1 MAVKG
6 IFVSDGGALAER
18 TGGFSNTILYEERGG
33 ATPFFALSAGMS
45 ETKADNSTVTWYEEG
60 IWHTRAI
67 ITAVSSPTGNLIT
80 VEDSSWMTENM
91 IFIVEATG
99 EHVHI
104 LGISGNVLTVQRG
117 LSGTGVAPIVVG
129 GGSEQAIQCIG
140 TAFEEA
146 SERPT
151 AVATNPY
158 PRTNITQIFRNSWD
172 ISRTAKSTT
181 YRHGDRKAR
190 NKQTAAMIHATLI
203 EYSLLFGRRH
213 MGVINNKPYRQMDG
227 VLAQLRSNIFI
238 APTDG
243 LTRRSLDDY
252 VERLFSKNIKGQPNE
267 RITFVGNAALRAL
280 NEIVWRYGTYNI
292 SVRENTFGINVRN
305 FVTPFGDLTMIP
317 HPLMNDSPIF
327 SHDMYS
333 LHPAAME
340 IAWLDKTF
348 HLDEGGNGQ
357 ASDLRDAE
365 AGVFTSELTVK
376 YGLEQTGAIMT
387 GINVDHF
394 APCPCPLDEEGEGP
408 IEG

>member
-6 IFVSDGGALAER
+6 IYVSDAGALNER
-18 TGGFSNTILYEERGG
+18 NEGLANTILSEARGS
-33 ATPFFALSAGMS
+33 AVPLFALSAGLAEENAS
-45 ETKADNSTVTWYEEG
+45 GAVFSWYEEG
-60 IWHTRAI
+60 IWTTRSV
-67 ITAVSSPTGNLIT
+67 ITAVPAPGTGNLLT
-80 VEDSSWMTENM
+80 VEDTSWITENM
-91 IFIVEATG
+91 VMMIESTG
-99 EHVHI
+99 EYIMV
-104 LGISGNVLTVQRG
+104 LGVTNNVLTVQRG
-117 LSGTGVAPIVVG
+117 ISGTQVSPIVIG
-129 GGSEQAIQCIG
+129 GTEQALQLIG

-227 VLAQLRSNIFI
+227 VLSQLRSNIFI

-280 NEIVWRYGTYNI
+280 NEIVWRYGSYNI

-394 APCPCPLDEEGEGP
+394 APCPCPLDEEGGDV
-408 IEG
+408 GGG